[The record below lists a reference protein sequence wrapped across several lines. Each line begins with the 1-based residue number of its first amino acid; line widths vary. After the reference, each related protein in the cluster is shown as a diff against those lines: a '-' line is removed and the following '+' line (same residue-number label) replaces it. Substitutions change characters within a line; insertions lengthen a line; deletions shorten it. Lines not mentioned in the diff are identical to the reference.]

1 MARKASSEI
10 LSSEHLTKATA
21 EHVFGWK
28 SVHKYQGKL
37 IGRKQDKAGHWRK
50 AKVPDYAGDPRLAIT
65 INERMKELGRWDRY
79 AKELS
84 RITKAKNLPVEWAA
98 PEQRCQAALKVNAT
112 RLRLV
117 HSKKTQSPKGSGF
130 ED

>member
-1 MARKASSEI
+1 VTRQASNEI
-10 LSSEHLTKATA
+10 LSSEHLAKATA
-21 EHVFGWK
+21 EQVFGWR

-50 AKVPDYAGDPRLAIT
+50 ANVPDYAGDQRLGLAIG
-65 INERMKELGRWDRY
+65 ERMKELGRWDRY
-79 AKELS
+79 TKELS

-117 HSKKTQSPKGSGF
+117 RSKNSK
-130 ED
+130 